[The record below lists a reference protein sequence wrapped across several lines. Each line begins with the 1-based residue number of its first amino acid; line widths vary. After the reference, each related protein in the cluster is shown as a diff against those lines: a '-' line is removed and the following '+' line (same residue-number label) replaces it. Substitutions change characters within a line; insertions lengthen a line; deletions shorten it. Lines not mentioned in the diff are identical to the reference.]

1 MRLVSAAEL
10 STGASKNMAYND
22 PTADH
27 EFEDFSTSVHPVA
40 LPRKRLPLGRSGQR
54 LSFERWLRLWLY
66 AMGLPA
72 FTFAAVEFHHY
83 HIDPSIQWIAL
94 PSIVIAWL
102 FLVSLLLE
110 SIIRPLQTLANV
122 VAALREDDY
131 SFRARGGRRNDAM
144 GDLALEINALAGM
157 LQVQRVGAMEA
168 MALVERVMKS
178 MQSPVLAFDPDGKL
192 KLLNTAAERAFNL
205 RPQGAPGTPVTRTN
219 ATKNDLERL
228 LRSEDNDL
236 LSLSNRQSA
245 RWVVKRTSFRLRG
258 VPHTLFVLSDVSE
271 ALREEERLAW
281 ERLIRVLGHEINNS
295 LTPIKSIAG
304 SLRSRLTSMIDAS
317 EEDEDFARGL
327 EVIEDRAESLN
338 RFLQAYRELMGLPAP
353 RLEAVSLAAVVKRV
367 AKLETR
373 LTVAVTGT
381 SDVTLQADPDQLAQ
395 ALINLVRN
403 AAEAPLSPDATNV
416 ATSRNGTQ
424 IDLQQ
429 SAPSV
434 EINWEIGA
442 NEVAVNILDNGPGL
456 TNAGNLFV
464 PFYTTKP
471 GGTGIGLV
479 LAQQIALAHS
489 GSVQLVNRT
498 DTHGC
503 KACLRLP
510 LVLATQLSN

>member
-1 MRLVSAAEL
+1 
-10 STGASKNMAYND
+10 MAYND
-22 PTADH
+22 PTANR
-27 EFEDFSTSVHPVA
+27 ETGN
-40 LPRKRLPLGRSGQR
+40 LPIIATTPPRIKRLPLGRSRQR
-54 LSFERWLRLWLY
+54 LSFERRLRLGLY
-66 AMGLPA
+66 LMGLPG
-72 FTFAAVEFHHY
+72 FALIVLEFEQHHV
-83 HIDPSIQWIAL
+83 DPSIKWIAL
-94 PSIVIAWL
+94 PAIAFAWI
-102 FLVSLLLE
+102 FSVSLVLE
-110 SIIRPLQTLANV
+110 QIIRPLQTLANV

-168 MALVERVMKS
+168 MALVERVMKA
-178 MQSPVLAFDPDGKL
+178 MQSPVLAFDPEGKL

-205 RPQGAPGTPVTRTN
+205 SSQADTPRVAAKIN
-219 ATKNDLERL
+219 KGKGDLDRL
-228 LRSEDNDL
+228 LRSQDNDI
-236 LSLSNRQSA
+236 LSLSSSQQTA

-258 VPHTLFVLSDVSE
+258 IPHTLFVLSDVSE

-304 SLRSRLTSMIDAS
+304 SLRSRLTATADQS

-353 RLEAVSLAAVVKRV
+353 RLESVSLASIVRRV

-373 LTVAVTGT
+373 LAVTVAGT
-381 SDVTLQADPDQLAQ
+381 ADVTLLADPDQLAQ

-403 AAEAPLSPDATNV
+403 AAEASLSADAAV
-416 ATSRNGTQ
+416 PAGRRNSAREV
-424 IDLQQ
+424 DRQQ
-429 SAPSV
+429 VPCV
-434 EINWEIGA
+434 EIAWEIGED
-442 NEVAVNILDNGPGL
+442 EVIISIIDNGPGL
-456 TNAGNLFV
+456 TNADNLFV

-489 GSVQLVNRT
+489 GSVQLINRSE
-498 DTHGC
+498 THGC
-503 KACLRLP
+503 KACMRLP
-510 LVLATQLSN
+510 RIVVNRPSA

>member
-1 MRLVSAAEL
+1 MHLASAAEPFIGVL
-10 STGASKNMAYND
+10 KNMAYND
-22 PTADH
+22 PTAYHDL
-27 EFEDFSTSVHPVA
+27 DDLPAGA
-40 LPRKRLPLGRSGQR
+40 LPIKRLPLGKSRQR
-54 LSFERWLRLWLY
+54 LSFERRLRLWLY
-66 AMGLPA
+66 LMGVPA
-72 FTFAAVEFHHY
+72 FALIVLELEQHHV
-83 HIDPSIQWIAL
+83 DPSIQWIAL
-94 PSIVIAWL
+94 PSIAIAWL

-110 SIIRPLQTLANV
+110 HIIRPLQTLANV

-192 KLLNTAAERAFNL
+192 KLLNAAAERAFNL
-205 RPQGAPGTPVTRTN
+205 RSQTPPKHPINKTN
-219 ATKNDLERL
+219 TTKLDLERL

-236 LSLSNRQSA
+236 LSLGNSQQSA

-258 VPHTLFVLSDVSE
+258 IPHTLFVLSDVSE

-304 SLRSRLTSMIDAS
+304 SLRHRLAS
-317 EEDEDFARGL
+317 VRDDSDEEDDFVRGL

-353 RLEAVSLAAVVKRV
+353 RLDAISLEAVVKRV

-373 LTVAVTGT
+373 LEVSVKGT
-381 SDVTLQADPDQLAQ
+381 SDVTLLADPDQLAQ

-403 AAEAPLSPDATNV
+403 AAEASLSPDA
-416 ATSRNGTQ
+416 ATVQGAQKGMLNGTLPQ
-424 IDLQQ
+424 L
-429 SAPSV
+429 PSV
-434 EINWEIGA
+434 EIGWEIA
-442 NEVAVNILDNGPGL
+442 ADEVLINIIDNGPGL

-471 GGTGIGLV
+471 EGTGIGLV

-510 LVLATQLSN
+510 LRIASRPVSV

>member
-1 MRLVSAAEL
+1 
-10 STGASKNMAYND
+10 MAYND
-22 PTADH
+22 PTAYREHD
-27 EFEDFSTSVHPVA
+27 ELVPPSTSQR
-40 LPRKRLPLGRSGQR
+40 RKRLPLGRSRQR

-66 AMGLPA
+66 LMGVPA
-72 FTFAAVEFHHY
+72 FGLIVLELEQHHV
-83 HIDPSIQWIAL
+83 DASIRWIAL
-94 PSIVIAWL
+94 PSVAIAWI
-102 FLVSLLLE
+102 FAVSLLLE
-110 SIIRPLQTLANV
+110 QIIRPLQTLANV

-178 MQSPVLAFDPDGKL
+178 MQSPVLAFDPDGRL

-205 RPQGAPGTPVTRTN
+205 GPQPGPARPASKPNSSKV
-219 ATKNDLERL
+219 DLDRL
-228 LRSEDNDL
+228 LRAEDNDL
-236 LSLSNRQSA
+236 LSLSNAQQSA

-258 VPHTLFVLSDVSE
+258 IPHTLFVLSDVSE

-304 SLRSRLTSMIDAS
+304 SLRGRLTAVGNGS
-317 EEDEDFARGL
+317 EEDDDFARGL

-353 RLEAVSLAAVVKRV
+353 RLEPVSLASIVKRV

-373 LTVAVTGT
+373 LAVSVSGAA
-381 SDVTLQADPDQLAQ
+381 DVTLLADPDQLAQ

-403 AAEAPLSPDATNV
+403 AAEASLSPDARSMG
-416 ATSRNGTQ
+416 AARNGSSREASS
-424 IDLQQ
+424 D
-429 SAPSV
+429 PCV
-434 EINWEIGA
+434 EIGWEIGT
-442 NEVAVNILDNGPGL
+442 NEALISIVDNGPGL

-503 KACLRLP
+503 KACFRLP
-510 LVLATQLSN
+510 LTTSNRMAT

>member
-1 MRLVSAAEL
+1 
-10 STGASKNMAYND
+10 MAYND
-22 PTADH
+22 PTAYGEHDGLTPSSSS
-27 EFEDFSTSVHPVA
+27 ER
-40 LPRKRLPLGRSGQR
+40 RKRLPLGRSRQR
-54 LSFERWLRLWLY
+54 LSFEKWLRLWLY
-66 AMGLPA
+66 LMGVPVFGLIA
-72 FTFAAVEFHHY
+72 LELQQHQVDA
-83 HIDPSIQWIAL
+83 SIQWIAL
-94 PSIVIAWL
+94 PTVAIAWM
-102 FLVSLLLE
+102 FVVSLLLE
-110 SIIRPLQTLANV
+110 QIIRPLQTLANV

-205 RPQGAPGTPVTRTN
+205 GPQIGPARPTAKPNTSKV
-219 ATKNDLERL
+219 DLDRL
-228 LRSEDNDL
+228 LRAEDNDL
-236 LSLSNRQSA
+236 LSLSNAQHSV

-258 VPHTLFVLSDVSE
+258 IPHILFVLSDVSE

-304 SLRSRLTSMIDAS
+304 SLRSRLTSIGDGS

-353 RLEAVSLAAVVKRV
+353 RLEPVSLASVVKRV

-373 LTVAVTGT
+373 LAVTVTGT
-381 SDVTLQADPDQLAQ
+381 SDVTLLADPDQLAQ

-403 AAEAPLSPDATNV
+403 AAEASLSPDAGNIGS
-416 ATSRNGTQ
+416 ARNGNHKE
-424 IDLQQ
+424 
-429 SAPSV
+429 AEARVPCV
-434 EINWEIGA
+434 EIGWEIGQ
-442 NEVAVNILDNGPGL
+442 NEALINVVDNGPGL

-510 LVLATQLSN
+510 LSTSHRASA

>member
-1 MRLVSAAEL
+1 
-10 STGASKNMAYND
+10 MAYSD
-22 PTADH
+22 
-27 EFEDFSTSVHPVA
+27 EDRPAISATQ
-40 LPRKRLPLGRSGQR
+40 RKRLPLGRSRQR
-54 LSFERWLRLWLY
+54 LSFERRIRLTLY
-66 AMGLPA
+66 LMGLPTLLLIA
-72 FTFAAVEFHHY
+72 HELWLF
-83 HIDPSIQWIAL
+83 HIDASIQWIAL
-94 PSIVIAWL
+94 PSVAIAWI
-102 FLVSLLLE
+102 FAVSLLLE
-110 SIIRPLQTLANV
+110 HIVRPLQTLANV

-178 MQSPVLAFDPDGKL
+178 MQSPVLAFDPDGRL
-192 KLLNTAAERAFNL
+192 RLLNAAAENAFHLRAASPSE
-205 RPQGAPGTPVTRTN
+205 RIAASTDSEK
-219 ATKNDLERL
+219 ADIDRL
-228 LRSEDNDL
+228 LRAEDNDVL
-236 LSLSNRQSA
+236 TLANSQHSA

-304 SLRSRLTSMIDAS
+304 SLRSRLTASRMNS
-317 EEDEDFARGL
+317 EEDDDFVRGL

-353 RLEAVSLAAVVKRV
+353 RLETISLASIIKRV

-373 LTVAVTGT
+373 LLVAVTGQT
-381 SDVTLQADPDQLAQ
+381 DVNLRADADQLTQ
-395 ALINLVRN
+395 ALINLVKN
-403 AAEAPLSPDATNV
+403 AAEAALSPDATSESV
-416 ATSRNGTQ
+416 RNGSDRNADNSSPT
-424 IDLQQ
+424 
-429 SAPSV
+429 V
-434 EINWEIGA
+434 EIFWERDGENICI
-442 NEVAVNILDNGPGL
+442 VILDNGPGL
-456 TNAGNLFV
+456 TNASNLFV

-479 LAQQIALAHS
+479 LAQQIAMAHS
-489 GSVQLVNRT
+489 GSVELVNRA
-498 DTHGC
+498 DDHGC

-510 LVLATQLSN
+510 LGHFQS

>member
-1 MRLVSAAEL
+1 MQWRHVD
-10 STGASKNMAYND
+10 ASI
-22 PTADH
+22 
-27 EFEDFSTSVHPVA
+27 
-40 LPRKRLPLGRSGQR
+40 R
-54 LSFERWLRLWLY
+54 
-66 AMGLPA
+66 
-72 FTFAAVEFHHY
+72 
-83 HIDPSIQWIAL
+83 WIAL
-94 PSIVIAWL
+94 PSLAIAWL
-102 FLVSLLLE
+102 FAVSMMLE
-110 SIIRPLQTLANV
+110 QIVRPLQTLANV

-157 LQVQRVGAMEA
+157 LQVQRLGAMEA

-178 MQSPVLAFDPDGKL
+178 MQSPVLAFDPEGKL
-192 KLLNTAAERAFNL
+192 KLLNAAAERAFNL
-205 RPQGAPGTPVTRTN
+205 RAQNAPASGNSKPN
-219 ATKNDLERL
+219 ANKLDLDRL

-236 LSLSNRQSA
+236 LSVSNTQQSA

-258 VPHTLFVLSDVSE
+258 VPHALFVLSDVSE

-304 SLRSRLTSMIDAS
+304 SLRSRLSFARDFQD
-317 EEDEDFARGL
+317 EEDDFARGL

-353 RLEAVSLAAVVKRV
+353 RLEPISLATLAKRV

-373 LTVAVTGT
+373 LNVVVTGT
-381 SDVTLQADPDQLAQ
+381 LEVTLLADADQLTQ

-403 AAEAPLSPDATNV
+403 AAEASLSADAVTMR
-416 ATSRNGTQ
+416 ALRSQ
-424 IDLQQ
+424 KLAALDECQ
-429 SAPSV
+429 PSV
-434 EINWEIGA
+434 EIAWEIEH
-442 NEVAVNILDNGPGL
+442 NEIAIFILDNGPGL
-456 TNAGNLFV
+456 TNPDNLFV

-498 DTHGC
+498 GSLGC

-510 LVLATQLSN
+510 IHDSRESAKEPGPAF